1 MPCLVNALTGVGLTR
16 IGLEGK
22 KGKKDKAQTKK
33 LSWNFY
39 RDKHK
44 KKKKGRTEGEKR
56 LCGAEKTKE
65 KRAKIRVL

>member
-22 KGKKDKAQTKK
+22 KGKKDKAQTNK

-44 KKKKGRTEGEKR
+44 KKK
-56 LCGAEKTKE
+56 GAEQRERSDCVELKKLKRKE
-65 KRAKIRVL
+65 